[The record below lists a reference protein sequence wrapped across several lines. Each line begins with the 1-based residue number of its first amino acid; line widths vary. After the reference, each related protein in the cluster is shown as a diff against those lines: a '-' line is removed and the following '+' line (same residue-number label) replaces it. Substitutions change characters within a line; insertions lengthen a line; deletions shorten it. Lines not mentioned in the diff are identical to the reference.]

1 MRYIMKKG
9 IVFLGAVLALLLV
22 VSATSA
28 ANEVYFSQQTVYIP
42 ECGNA
47 TVDIRLNATDSID
60 TWSTRVEF
68 DSVCVNITRVDF
80 TGSITQANASW
91 GHHGDYIYLGG
102 TNRTATSG
110 NELLLATLTVGCNGS
125 SCVPVDLGFAGEE
138 NVTRL
143 IAGPPDGDP
152 GDTPRVAT
160 MYSETWTNG
169 SAQCVGC
176 GDVDCNGDV
185 DMNDVV
191 NTYIRAIIN
200 SAHPLNLAWAAD
212 VDGDADVDMNDVV
225 NVYIRAIIDSEHELH
240 CHCD

>member
-1 MRYIMKKG
+1 MKKNL
-9 IVFLGAVLALLLV
+9 VLLSAVLALLLV

-28 ANEVYFSQQTVYIP
+28 ANDVYFSQQTVYIP

-47 TVDIRLNATDSID
+47 TVDILMNATNSTD
-60 TWSTRVEF
+60 TWSTMIKF
-68 DSVCVNITRVDF
+68 DSECVNITEVNF
-80 TGSITQANASW
+80 SGSVTPTNASW
-91 GHHGDYIYLGG
+91 GHHDSYIYLGG
-102 TNRTATSG
+102 TNLTATNG
-110 NELLLATLTVGCNGS
+110 NELLLAKLTVECNGS
-125 SCVPVDLGFAGEE
+125 SCGPVDLGFTGEE
-138 NVTRL
+138 GVERL

-152 GDTPRVAT
+152 PYGTIHSAT
-160 MYSETWTNG
+160 WVNG

-176 GDVDCNGDV
+176 GDVDCDVDV

-191 NTYIRAIIN
+191 DTYIRAIIN
-200 SAHPLNLAWAAD
+200 SAYPLNLAWAAD